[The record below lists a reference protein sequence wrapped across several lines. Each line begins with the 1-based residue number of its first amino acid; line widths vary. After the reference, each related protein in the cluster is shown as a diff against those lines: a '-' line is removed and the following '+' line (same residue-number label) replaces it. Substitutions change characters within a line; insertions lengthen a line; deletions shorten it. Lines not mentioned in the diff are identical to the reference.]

1 MRGLLNNK
9 QFNLF
14 FDWFYPQYLSVVMEG
29 TLNAFHDDDD
39 TVHACIKLLCEL
51 VNNRNNRV
59 RFDTWNINGLVV
71 FKEASKYVIQL
82 LTHWDSLQQKP
93 LTQDAFKSKWK
104 YVKEICLLFQNVV
117 CGSYINFAI
126 CEYYNDNTFTQLTQ
140 LVIKMIVSLDRQ
152 QLKLYQKVENVVY
165 NMLASFF
172 KNHLELIFMKFDRHL
187 LEELFRCVTAGLD
200 NSVFE
205 V

>member
-1 MRGLLNNK
+1 LQQRPELKPEITKLLYIFRGIMRGLLNNK

-71 FKEASKYVIQL
+71 FKEASKYVI
-82 LTHWDSLQQKP
+82 
-93 LTQDAFKSKWK
+93 
-104 YVKEICLLFQNVV
+104 
-117 CGSYINFAI
+117 
-126 CEYYNDNTFTQLTQ
+126 
-140 LVIKMIVSLDRQ
+140 
-152 QLKLYQKVENVVY
+152 
-165 NMLASFF
+165 
-172 KNHLELIFMKFDRHL
+172 
-187 LEELFRCVTAGLD
+187 
-200 NSVFE
+200 
-205 V
+205 

>member
-1 MRGLLNNK
+1 M
-9 QFNLF
+9 
-14 FDWFYPQYLSVVMEG
+14 
-29 TLNAFHDDDD
+29 
-39 TVHACIKLLCEL
+39 
-51 VNNRNNRV
+51 
-59 RFDTWNINGLVV
+59 
-71 FKEASKYVIQL
+71 
-82 LTHWDSLQQKP
+82 
-93 LTQDAFKSKWK
+93 
-104 YVKEICLLFQNVV
+104 